1 MNFFFRH
8 KRLSLFLSVFT
19 VFLIPLAYSVHSMH
33 PYNADPEVRAL
44 GGETAEKIGE
54 KKDENNEL
62 TGDALRD
69 KVLSDPKS
77 VPNGQLR
84 FAQFCTA
91 YCHGDKGS
99 GGDGPSLQCQEEY
112 TAEYLAAVIAEGR
125 RQGSRVM
132 PSWKDSINEHD
143 RWELVAFI
151 LSLKDMP
158 HCDK

>member
-1 MNFFFRH
+1 MNFFSEH
-8 KRLSLFLSVFT
+8 KRLSLFLSVFA
-19 VFLIPLAYSVHSMH
+19 VLSFAAAFSVHSMH

-44 GGETAEKIGE
+44 GGEAAEKVGE
-54 KKDENNEL
+54 KKVDAGEL

-69 KVLSDPKS
+69 KVLADPKS

-99 GGDGPSLQCQEEY
+99 GGDGPTLQCQEEY

-125 RQGSRVM
+125 RSGSRVM
-132 PSWKDSINEHD
+132 PSWKESINEHD